1 MRRSQRSPEGEQCRC
16 GRPHGTARV
25 ASYRSQLGSY
35 RYHRCDCGTEW
46 TEHIPH
52 VDRSEPVT
60 GDEVLDVH
68 LGLAKFHGRLT
79 ELIDL
84 NTA

>member
-1 MRRSQRSPEGEQCRC
+1 M
-16 GRPHGTARV
+16 

-46 TEHIPH
+46 TERIPH
-52 VDRSEPVT
+52 VDRSEPVS

-68 LGLAKFHGRLT
+68 LGLAKFNGRLT

-84 NTA
+84 NPA